1 MHLCQ
6 EETDREE
13 GRGEHTPASR
23 AAAGVVQVS
32 SSASSVSM
40 AAAGVAS
47 RRRRLRRAT
56 MSGWRPTI
64 LYSLFLSGSL
74 ESRSLACVWQRACSI
89 DGDDAGSHCLGQGG
103 RGVRSVAA
111 ARSPSAGAAA
121 AGRGFGRAAV
131 VKIKVTAVAC
141 VHCPR
146 GWARGASISEC
157 TSTASATMLM
167 AGSFSVTCAPIALS
181 GTAALCAAVLLFSGV
196 AIGATGI
203 GGVLVVPM
211 LGVALSLPIKVAIHA
226 TMAAYVVTGLV
237 QTSLWAY
244 KGSLAGRDAAVLC
257 LASMPASLLAGL
269 ALPGTPAPL
278 LTLLTALLA
287 SASGVDSLL
296 KARRQHQPPP
306 AASGAIKL
314 LSPAEKQTAG
324 ARSSAARQGDIDR
337 CSQAALGGIVG
348 FGSAVTGTGGPFL
361 LLPLLFLC
369 RPQLPVLRCVGLAQ
383 ALPLPIALSATAANA
398 WFAEVDLCI
407 AAQLAGCIAPAVPVG
422 VWLAHRVDTH
432 RLRVVVSALLVGIGG
447 ASLGQLAQ
455 RFVSDWLC
463 RQHAASTGSG
473 SSGSDAGSEGGSGSD
488 EGLAQSAGSGPGLV
502 AVGWWA

>member
-1 MHLCQ
+1 
-6 EETDREE
+6 
-13 GRGEHTPASR
+13 
-23 AAAGVVQVS
+23 
-32 SSASSVSM
+32 
-40 AAAGVAS
+40 
-47 RRRRLRRAT
+47 
-56 MSGWRPTI
+56 
-64 LYSLFLSGSL
+64 
-74 ESRSLACVWQRACSI
+74 
-89 DGDDAGSHCLGQGG
+89 
-103 RGVRSVAA
+103 
-111 ARSPSAGAAA
+111 
-121 AGRGFGRAAV
+121 
-131 VKIKVTAVAC
+131 
-141 VHCPR
+141 
-146 GWARGASISEC
+146 
-157 TSTASATMLM
+157 MLM

-237 QTSLWAY
+237 QTSLWAC

-296 KARRQHQPPP
+296 KARRQHQQTPPSAG
-306 AASGAIKL
+306 AASSVKL
-314 LSPAEKQTAG
+314 LSPAEKQIAG
-324 ARSSAARQGDIDR
+324 AGGGSAARQGDIDR

-361 LLPLLFLC
+361 LLPLLFLY

-422 VWLAHRVDTH
+422 VWLAHRMDTH
-432 RLRVVVSALLVGIGG
+432 RLRVVVSTLLVGIGG

-473 SSGSDAGSEGGSGSD
+473 SSGSDAGSEGGSGND
-488 EGLAQSAGSGPGLV
+488 EGLAQSAGGGPGLV